1 MVTKILDDLILA
13 SVIGFICITI
23 SFVFCIISSLH
34 TNKYLYS
41 VIEMDDLLRTFL
53 SSSIIHFMSQPL
65 NYFSGLYKCLRWWIQ
80 IISLGA
86 PLFFSKNKL

>member
-1 MVTKILDDLILA
+1 MVTKFLDDLILA

-41 VIEMDDLLRTFL
+41 VIEMDDLLR
-53 SSSIIHFMSQPL
+53 I
-65 NYFSGLYKCLRWWIQ
+65 
-80 IISLGA
+80 
-86 PLFFSKNKL
+86 LFDHPV